1 MNKKNKILIVST
13 YFSPVGGAEVIAYDT
28 YKILKEKKEYDVF
41 FWACNKE
48 PFFEKSYEYASDF
61 TEYDPSLFNYFSW
74 YYNNRA
80 KNDFKKFINKVN
92 PDIIHLHNFISYL
105 SPSIL
110 DCCKDIPTIA
120 TLHDTSIVCPAVTL
134 QKNQHSFCNNISC
147 KNGKYYKCLI
157 NSCAKGGFEV
167 NFRKTLRAYFV
178 NKRLKYINKFIT
190 PSNSLRNLI
199 LNSNIGI
206 KQDQIVTINNFLTEE
221 QLKTVPNY
229 KNEGYFLFLGRLS
242 REKGV
247 HYLLEAI
254 KDLPKDIKLKIAGS
268 GIEENKLRQYAKEN
282 KLDNVEFLGFKNQD
296 EMSELY
302 KNCIATIL
310 PCNWFEN
317 FPTTII
323 ESLIHGKPVIA
334 SKIGGIPEQIEDN
347 KNGFLFQPG
356 NIMQLKNCVVTYLN
370 NPSLVKVHGKNGYEK
385 AINHYNEA
393 RYYQE
398 LSDIY
403 FRMVENC

>member
-229 KNEGYFLFLGRLS
+229 KNEGYFLFVGRLS

-247 HYLLEAI
+247 HYLLEAM
-254 KDLPKDIKLKIAGS
+254 KDLPKDIKLKIVGS
-268 GIEENKLRQYAKEN
+268 GTEENKLKQYVKEN
-282 KLDNVEFLGFKNQD
+282 FLYNVEFLGFKNRD
-296 EMSELY
+296 EIKELY
-302 KNCIATIL
+302 QNCIATIL
-310 PCNWFEN
+310 PCNCFEI
-317 FPTTII
+317 FGMTSI
-323 ESLIHGKPVIA
+323 ESFINGKPVIA
-334 SKIGGIPEQIEDN
+334 SEIGGISEIVEDN
-347 KNGFLFQPG
+347 INGLLFEPA
-356 NIMQLKNCVVTYLN
+356 NIKQLQNCILKYWNDANLIIE
-370 NPSLVKVHGKNGYEK
+370 HGKNGYK
-385 AINHYNEA
+385 KVVNDYNENC
-393 RYYQE
+393 YYEKLIQTYKD
-398 LSDIY
+398 LL
-403 FRMVENC
+403 